1 MAQPAKEQNQANEKG
16 KDDKIM
22 ENKQL
27 SFEVKYCANWDG
39 GGQERDTAKNTIL
52 SVFPSAHVTTTK
64 LNEYP
69 IKVTI
74 INKSDNDKIIWTGS
88 QKNLFRKY
96 ASKRSQSI
104 EQIKNA
110 LQKLKE

>member
-1 MAQPAKEQNQANEKG
+1 MAQPAKQQNQDNAKG
-16 KDDKIM
+16 KDDKSI
-22 ENKQL
+22 ESKQL

-39 GGQERDTAKNTIL
+39 GAQERDTAKNTIL
-52 SVFPSAHVTTTK
+52 SVFPSAHVKTTK

-74 INKSDNDKIIWTGS
+74 INKSDDDKIIWSGS

-104 EQIKNA
+104 QEIKNA
-110 LQKLKE
+110 LEKLKE